1 MEVTCANGHAVD
13 VTGPAVRFCRL
24 CGAPLPRRCPNDHP
38 VSDRAKFCGMC
49 GASVVAPVAPPTGI
63 LTSGADRPTTAPTV
77 VDAARRPTDATTY
90 QAPTHHEPTQ
100 PGPSGPTGPLAGSA
114 ATPIPPPPAVYVRS
128 PRPRWLLPTVLGG
141 VAAVAV
147 AIVLVLL
154 LTRSGRGPAA
164 AGRQPTG
171 SAVRQSSHQTS
182 TTVPPTTTATTTTT
196 TGVGQQQAQALS
208 NLLTQSAAQRSG
220 VVAAVAEIGTCGNL
234 NAAQFD
240 PARGGGRAPDPARPV
255 GRAPAPHSAERQPVP
270 AAAEFRPGRARR
282 APTTPIPSGRRTRWI
297 TRQAACP
304 AIIRTPISRRP
315 RRPTSRP
322 IRPSRA
328 SSTCGTRSPPST
340 GCRRGRLISS
350 DGRPCR
356 AASAAADRRRPRGGC
371 RTGGAGGGHD
381 RRAHPVR
388 QP

>member
-24 CGAPLPRRCPNDHP
+24 CGAPLPRRCPNGHP

-63 LTSGADRPTTAPTV
+63 LTSGADRLTTAPTV

-100 PGPSGPTGPLAGSA
+100 PGPSGPTGSLAGSA
-114 ATPIPPPPAVYVRS
+114 RTPIPPPPAVYVRS

-154 LTRSGRGPAA
+154 LTRSGSGPAA
-164 AGRQPTG
+164 AVRPSTG

-196 TGVGQQQAQALS
+196 GVGMQQAQALS

-234 NAAQFD
+234 NAAQSTLQGAVD
-240 PARGGGRAPDPARPV
+240 
-255 GRAPAPHSAERQPVP
+255 ERQTLLGQLDELQLPTVP
-270 AAAEFRPGRARR
+270 N
-282 APTTPIPSGRRTRWI
+282 
-297 TRQAACP
+297 
-304 AIIRTPISRRP
+304 
-315 RRPTSRP
+315 
-322 IRPSRA
+322 A
-328 SSTCGTRSPPST
+328 SQFLQLLNSAWQSSESSDNSYTQWAQDEMDHPT
-340 GCRRGRLISS
+340 GCVPGDHS
-350 DGRPCR
+350 DPNFE
-356 AASAAADRRRPRGGC
+356 AAQTTDQQANTAKQSFVNLWN
-371 RTGGAGGGHD
+371 
-381 RRAHPVR
+381 PVAT
-388 QP
+388 QYGLPTWTPDQL